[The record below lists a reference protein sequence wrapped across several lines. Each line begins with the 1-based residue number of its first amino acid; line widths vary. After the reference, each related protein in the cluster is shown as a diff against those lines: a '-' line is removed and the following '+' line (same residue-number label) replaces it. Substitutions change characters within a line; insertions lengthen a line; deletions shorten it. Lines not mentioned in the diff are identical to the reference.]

1 MRGARCLYRAGRS
14 GGESGIARFFQRR
27 RFRAVKRLGLLR
39 HAKSDWDDMSLRD
52 FDRGLNDRGR
62 KGARLM
68 GEHILAHGGIWHHLI
83 ASPAQRVKRTIEASG
98 LEVPVIW
105 DDRAYLADSDSLLK
119 LIVEHAGEADAVLLA
134 AHNPG
139 LHDLALE
146 LVGSPEESPLYDE
159 LLAKFPTA
167 AFAVLELDIDSWD
180 KLAHGCAKL
189 THFARPRDLDPELG
203 PLSGS

>member
-1 MRGARCLYRAGRS
+1 M
-14 GGESGIARFFQRR
+14 
-27 RFRAVKRLGLLR
+27 KRLGLLR

-62 KGARLM
+62 KGAQLM
-68 GEHILAHGGIWHHLI
+68 GEHIVGHGGTWQLLI

-98 LEVPVIW
+98 LDVPIIW
-105 DDRAYLADSDSLLK
+105 DESAYLADSDSLLK

-146 LVGSPEESPLYDE
+146 LVASPEESPLFEE

-167 AFAVLELDIDSWD
+167 AFAVLELDINSWGE
-180 KLAHGCAKL
+180 LAHKCGTL
-189 THFARPRDLDPELG
+189 SHFARPRDLDPALG